1 MPKSEYSNEDIETVK
16 QLATDYTLLLDNT
29 QVSVIVNEYRLSM
42 MKWQQSQDIPQSISD
57 LILNCDINMYPN
69 IIIFL
74 CIMAT
79 LPVRVATA
87 ERSFSTLRRIKSWLR
102 SSMVE
107 DRLTGLALLH
117 VHKNVPID
125 VNDVITGFG
134 RRRKRKIYFVI

>member
-69 IIIFL
+69 IIFFL